1 MFRKLVSVRTKHS
14 LKKRVLLCAVVAFAL
29 IGPFAN
35 AQGVDL
41 SIRFFDTEVY
51 FPDSEIQ
58 VKLTIRNESPESFRF
73 RLAENRVF
81 NIDFDVR
88 TLSNRE
94 LDASQQFINARTS
107 NQRVFYRE
115 LTLQPGAEYGFVE
128 DLGDYID
135 IQDPGVYVI
144 TATFY
149 PELVDGSTEAI
160 RSDRLMLSVR
170 PRVATVEEVVQERID
185 QETSEILERE
195 QIPPDEVVRR
205 TIRARQQGQWN
216 RFFLYLDVESLLRG
230 NPARE
235 REYVRMSEQ
244 ERQEELAEFREQL
257 RAESI
262 DQEISAIPET
272 FEILQTSYT
281 QNEGQVVANLRFR
294 EEGFTAIRKYTYYL
308 RKDDQSWEIYDY
320 TVSNL
325 GTAP

>member
-1 MFRKLVSVRTKHS
+1 
-14 LKKRVLLCAVVAFAL
+14 VAFAL

-58 VKLTIRNESPESFRF
+58 VKLTIRNESPEAFRF

-115 LTLQPGAEYGFVE
+115 LSLQPGAEYGFVE
-128 DLGDYID
+128 NLGDYIE
-135 IQDPGVYVI
+135 IQNPGVYVI

-149 PELVDGSTEAI
+149 PELVDGTTRAI

-170 PRVATVEEVVQERID
+170 PRVGTVEEVVQERID
-185 QETSEILERE
+185 QETAEILERE

-257 RAESI
+257 RAENI
-262 DQEISAIPET
+262 DEEISAIPES

-281 QNEGQVVANLRFR
+281 QNEGQVLANLRFR
-294 EEGFTAIRKYTYYL
+294 EEGFTSVRQYTYYL
-308 RKDDQSWEIYDY
+308 RKEDQTWEIYDY
-320 TVSNL
+320 TVTNL